1 MQNCFT
7 MGKYKKIIVAIDG
20 SDASIHALR
29 ESFRLGTNE
38 KSWITVVAVA
48 PPYEGDL
55 DMVGVGN
62 VLSAMR
68 RPYEEALSRARE
80 IASRDRVLI
89 KTVLEEGEPYER
101 IVDLATSENG
111 DIIIMGRKGLTHL
124 DKALIGSV
132 TARVIGYS
140 HRDILVVPNN
150 TAVGW
155 ENILVAT
162 DGSRFSNVAVE
173 HAINFAKDYEGR
185 LKVLSVVNVPAEA
198 YGESPKLV
206 DDLVNRGRGY
216 VEAVGKKASDA
227 GIPSETFVK
236 ETEEAYQAII
246 QIAKEQ
252 EINTIVMGSHGR
264 TGLKRLLMGSVTEK
278 VIGNAPCPVLVVKT

>member
-1 MQNCFT
+1 MQKCFT

-20 SDASIHALR
+20 SDTSIHALR
-29 ESFRLGTNE
+29 ETFRLATNE
-38 KSWITVVAVA
+38 KSWITVVAVS

-62 VLSAMR
+62 LLSAMK
-68 RPYEEALSRARE
+68 RPYEKALSRARE
-80 IASRDRVLI
+80 VASRDRALI
-89 KTVLEEGEPYER
+89 KTVLEEGEAYER
-101 IVDLATSENG
+101 IVDLASSENG
-111 DIIIMGRKGLTHL
+111 DLIIMGRKGLTHL
-124 DKALIGSV
+124 DKALIGNV

-162 DGSRFSNVAVE
+162 DGSRFSDVAVE
-173 HAINFAKDYEGR
+173 HAINFAKAYGGR
-185 LKVLSVVNVPAEA
+185 LKVLSVVNVPAET

-206 DDLVNRGRGY
+206 DDLVNRAKGY
-216 VEAVGKKASDA
+216 VEAVGKKSSDA
-227 GIPSETFVK
+227 GIPSETFIK
-236 ETEEAYQAII
+236 EAEEAYQAII

-252 EINTIVMGSHGR
+252 EIHTIVLGSHGR